1 MEVEIF
7 AASHSHYLYPAVVVA
22 RACACPCFCVM
33 PVPAPLCER
42 ATVTETLTE
51 TATATMPVPSMEAW
65 RKPDPKD
72 RNRGEESGSEAVD
85 EARSIMIQPTRRP
98 HPMPGL
104 HQMFGSRRPDTQ
116 EFPSMAFMV
125 HGGYST
131 VVLFDGE
138 ERKLPRRPLA
148 P

>member
-1 MEVEIF
+1 
-7 AASHSHYLYPAVVVA
+7 
-22 RACACPCFCVM
+22 
-33 PVPAPLCER
+33 
-42 ATVTETLTE
+42 
-51 TATATMPVPSMEAW
+51 MEAW

-104 HQMFGSRRPDTQ
+104 HQMFGSQRPDTQ

-138 ERKLPRRPLA
+138 ERKLSKASPCPVIPSRDRRDAGDATKHAWHAARRAFLQPSSCSLQVA
-148 P
+148 AIRDPMERRRGETENGGRRRARFF